1 MGPEMEPTPESSS
14 IEEIGYD
21 ADAEEVWVRFGGSGL
36 YAYSGVPEVV
46 WDDPSQI
53 AVEGRVREQRPE
65 AKLPLPP
72 GLEGDRASVAGWR
85 LARLSNRAIYGMATR
100 GAPRDSRSRR

>member
-46 WDDPSQI
+46 WDDLRRSPSKGGF
-53 AVEGRVREQRPE
+53 VN
-65 AKLPLPP
+65 
-72 GLEGDRASVAGWR
+72 SVLKPSYPYR
-85 LARLSNRAIYGMATR
+85 QV
-100 GAPRDSRSRR
+100 